1 MATMT
6 YDTRHKLIISL
17 RYTLLILISAIFIF
31 PIVFMVVSSLKPD
44 LQLLRDSGSLRAF
57 LPIGD
62 ISLNNYAKAYDR
74 VPMVQ
79 FAFNSVFTTVV
90 AMLASILI
98 NSMAAFSFAF
108 VKWRGK
114 ALVLALIIATFIV
127 PFEVIAIPLLLVVN
141 SLPWIGVEGIE
152 IGWLNTY
159 HVQIIPFIADS
170 LGIFLFYQY
179 FRDLPDELVEAARID
194 GASIWQIYSRIIM
207 PISGPILA
215 TVAILKFLVMWNAYI
230 WPLMTIRSEELR
242 PIMVGLQYFFQLNTQ
257 WGEIMAYLSIV
268 TIPVL
273 IFYLALQRAFIES
286 IATSGIKG

>member
-6 YDTRHKLIISL
+6 FESRERLLIGL
-17 RYTLLILISAIFIF
+17 RYALLILISAVFIF
-31 PIVFMVVSSLKPD
+31 PIVFMVMSSLKPD

-62 ISLNNYAKAYDR
+62 ISLNNYADAFER
-74 VPMVQ
+74 VPMAQ
-79 FAFNSVFTTVV
+79 FFFNSVFTTVV
-90 AMLASILI
+90 AMLLSILL

-108 VKWRGK
+108 LKWRGK
-114 ALVLALIIATFIV
+114 TIVFSLIIATFIV

-141 SLPWIGVEGIE
+141 NLPWIGLGGIE

-179 FRDLPDELVEAARID
+179 FRDLPDELIEAARID
-194 GASIWQIYSRIIM
+194 GASIWQIYARIIM
-207 PISGPILA
+207 PIAGPILA
-215 TVAILKFLVMWNAYI
+215 TVAILKFLAMWNAYI

-242 PIMVGLQYFFQLNTQ
+242 PIMVGLQYFFQLNTA
-257 WGEIMAYLSIV
+257 WGEIMAYLSVV

>member
-6 YDTRHKLIISL
+6 FESRERLLIGL
-17 RYTLLILISAIFIF
+17 RYALLILISAVFIF
-31 PIVFMVVSSLKPD
+31 PIVFMVMSSLKPD

-62 ISLNNYAKAYDR
+62 ISLDNYADAFER
-74 VPMVQ
+74 VPMAQ
-79 FAFNSVFTTVV
+79 FFFNSVFTTVV
-90 AMLASILI
+90 AMLLSILL

-108 VKWRGK
+108 LKWRGK
-114 ALVLALIIATFIV
+114 TIVFSLIIATFIV

-141 SLPWIGVEGIE
+141 NLPWIGLGGIE

-179 FRDLPDELVEAARID
+179 FRDLPDELIEAARID
-194 GASIWQIYSRIIM
+194 GASIWQIYARIIM
-207 PISGPILA
+207 PIAGPILA
-215 TVAILKFLVMWNAYI
+215 TVAILKFLAMWNAYI

-242 PIMVGLQYFFQLNTQ
+242 PIMVGLQYFFQLNTA
-257 WGEIMAYLSIV
+257 WGEIMAYLSVV